1 MTVDHGT
8 LKRASVALLFFL
20 TTAIFLRMIW
30 GFVLAV
36 FVAAI
41 FTGMAYPLY
50 VKLLRLLGGRK
61 ELASATTLVLLV
73 VLVVTP
79 FVLIADLVV
88 MQAVEVSQTLE
99 PWIDQQM
106 EGAGG
111 SGHILDRLPFGDRL
125 EAYQGQIAAKL
136 GEIAASVSSMVVS
149 ALSAVTRGTVS
160 FFFQLFI
167 LLYSMFFFLVFGPEI
182 LQQIRRLIPL
192 DDNDQDLLLDKFVS
206 VSRATL
212 KGTGII
218 GIIQGGLAGGAFAV
232 AGISGAVFWGAVM
245 TILSII
251 PGIGTALVW
260 IPAVIYLLSTGRTGP
275 AIALALWCAV
285 VVGTADNFLRP
296 MLVGKD
302 TQMPGLMVMLSTF
315 GGLAMFGAVGFIIGP
330 VIASLFLA
338 AWKIYSDTFGEVL
351 ESSG

>member
-1 MTVDHGT
+1 
-8 LKRASVALLFFL
+8 
-20 TTAIFLRMIW
+20 
-30 GFVLAV
+30 
-36 FVAAI
+36 
-41 FTGMAYPLY
+41 
-50 VKLLRLLGGRK
+50 
-61 ELASATTLVLLV
+61 
-73 VLVVTP
+73 
-79 FVLIADLVV
+79 
-88 MQAVEVSQTLE
+88 
-99 PWIDQQM
+99 
-106 EGAGG
+106 
-111 SGHILDRLPFGDRL
+111 
-125 EAYQGQIAAKL
+125 
-136 GEIAASVSSMVVS
+136 
-149 ALSAVTRGTVS
+149 
-160 FFFQLFI
+160 
-167 LLYSMFFFLVFGPEI
+167 MFFFLVFGPEI

-192 DDNDQDLLLDKFVS
+192 DDDDQDVLLDKFVS

-338 AWKIYSDTFGEVL
+338 AWKIYSDTFGEDARVEL
-351 ESSG
+351 TTGCCTGADSDGGLKPTTNPQDIRARAEWASAHHGSPGLKIQPVGQGRPYCTGAVNRARRTPSLNQKDLFS